1 MGMNRRSALA
11 GIAAGLAMGCSPIQS
26 RNLAS
31 PRLTGFLR
39 TNWSRDPLSFGS
51 YSYAAKTARV
61 NDRKAL
67 SAPVD
72 DKLYFA
78 GEACHPEYNSTVH
91 AAYESGRMTADMVAR
106 TGKENIAVIGAGVSG
121 LAAAQFLASRG
132 KKVTVIEARDRIG
145 GRVWTSDKL
154 DAPLDLGASWI
165 HGPNG
170 NPLTALADT
179 LDLKRLPTS
188 DSYAVRG
195 AEGKKLGFFSTP
207 SWLFEEAEAQTALGA
222 DLSLVEED
230 ALEKGD
236 GYSGTDVIFAGGYS
250 AILDALKGDYALEL
264 SKTVKRIALSDGQ
277 VSLGFDNK
285 EITAFDAVIITVPLG
300 VLKAE
305 TIAFD
310 PPLPE
315 AKRGAIERMGMGLL
329 DKLYL
334 RFEEVFWDDKSWI
347 FTPENELPRGQF
359 SQWLNL
365 HPYLGEPILI
375 AFNGGSAAYSLAEN
389 SDEEL
394 LEKALGTLE
403 SAYRVNIGRP

>member
-1 MGMNRRSALA
+1 MGMNRRTALA
-11 GIAAGLAMGCSPIQS
+11 GIAAGFAMGGSPIQS

-31 PRLTGFLR
+31 PKLTGFLR

-51 YSYAAKTARV
+51 YSYAARTACAD
-61 NDRKAL
+61 DRKAL

-72 DKLYFA
+72 DRLYFA

-91 AAYESGRMTADMVAR
+91 AAYESGRMSADMVAR
-106 TGKENIAVIGAGVSG
+106 TGKENIAVIGAGISG

-165 HGPNG
+165 HGPKG
-170 NPLTALADT
+170 NPLTALADA

-195 AEGKKLGFFSTP
+195 AGGKKLGFFSTP
-207 SWLFEEAEAQTALGA
+207 SWLFEEAEVQASLGA
-222 DLSLVEED
+222 DLDLLEEET
-230 ALEKGD
+230 LEAGD

-250 AILDALKGDYALEL
+250 AIFDALKGDYALEL
-264 SKTVKRIALSDGQ
+264 STTVKRIALLDGQ
-277 VSLGFDNK
+277 FSLSFENK
-285 EITAFDAVIITVPLG
+285 ENAAFDAVIITVPLG
-300 VLKAE
+300 VLKAGA
-305 TIAFD
+305 IAFE

-315 AKRGAIERMGMGLL
+315 AKRGAIARMGMGLL

-347 FTPENELPRGQF
+347 YTPENQLPRGQF

-365 HPYLGEPILI
+365 HPYLGEPILV
-375 AFNGGSAAYSLAEN
+375 AFNGGSAAYALAEN
-389 SDEEL
+389 SDDEL

-403 SAYRVNIGRP
+403 LAYQTTIRRL